1 MRVRAVIRRAVE
13 KQMGLQEGDLE
24 DLKKEIN
31 EIAKVAVAKRE
42 EARGKENQQNLEDG
56 TGVRF
61 LPHS

>member
-56 TGVRF
+56 TAVRF